1 MYVFPP
7 KKVLHSYLCVYF
19 IDDNVH
25 ELMVPFFSV
34 ETILLTLWEGGK
46 SWTCNRTRSSSY
58 LCKLKKFPLR
68 GSFLKLWAMRRAMS
82 RSRVKLVCILQKMSQ
97 QKDDKSLLCV
107 NQWKCCLTF
116 CTSFTDFCNLSTAST
131 CSSGPVLVTEEKR
144 FHSVK
149 LRLLIEKK
157 CWLFWWICLL
167 EQSHQRTLGAVALLC
182 IFQHSV
188 SRQEYQIGFIFL
200 SFFCPQQLNYLKSK
214 SITASY
220 AN

>member
-1 MYVFPP
+1 MFMNSWSP
-7 KKVLHSYLCVYF
+7 SF
-19 IDDNVH
+19 
-25 ELMVPFFSV
+25 
-34 ETILLTLWEGGK
+34 LLRQFCWRFGRGGK

-82 RSRVKLVCILQKMSQ
+82 RSSVKLVCILQKMSQ
-97 QKDDKSLLCV
+97 QKDDESLLCV

-144 FHSVK
+144 WKVK

-157 CWLFWWICLL
+157 CRLFWWICLL

-214 SITASY
+214 SITASN